1 MISVMPLINGSG
13 RIYTK
18 GRTAVMN
25 PEFDLL
31 LKAWKGSGL
40 AAGMKED
47 EVIALLES
55 CSYRTER
62 LKAEELYAIGG
73 DKLQD
78 LRIVGAG
85 EIRAEMVGPSGKQIL
100 IDTLATGR
108 ILAPALLFASENI
121 LPVTLLANEDSILF
135 RIGKQEF
142 KGTMH
147 KYPALMENFIGM
159 ISDISAFLMKKIH
172 QLSLRSLQGKIGDYL
187 LRFYTK
193 DGSSRIVVDS
203 SWKELADR
211 FGVNRQSL
219 ARSLSQLEEE
229 GIIRVDGKSIEILQ
243 PQRLSRLE

>member
-1 MISVMPLINGSG
+1 MD
-13 RIYTK
+13 
-18 GRTAVMN
+18 

-31 LKAWKGSGL
+31 LKAWKSSGL
-40 AAGMKED
+40 SVGMKD
-47 EVIALLES
+47 DKLLALLES
-55 CSYRTER
+55 CSYRVER

-78 LRIVGAG
+78 LRIVGVG

-100 IDTLATGR
+100 IDTLAVGR

-121 LPVTLLANEDSILF
+121 LPVTLFANEDSVLF
-135 RIGKQEF
+135 RIGKEEF
-142 KGTMH
+142 KGMMH
-147 KYPALMENFIGM
+147 KHPTLMENFIGM

-187 LRFYTK
+187 FQHYTK
-193 DGSSRIVVDS
+193 DGSNRIVVES
-203 SWKELADR
+203 SWKELSDR

-243 PQRLSRLE
+243 PNRLSRLE